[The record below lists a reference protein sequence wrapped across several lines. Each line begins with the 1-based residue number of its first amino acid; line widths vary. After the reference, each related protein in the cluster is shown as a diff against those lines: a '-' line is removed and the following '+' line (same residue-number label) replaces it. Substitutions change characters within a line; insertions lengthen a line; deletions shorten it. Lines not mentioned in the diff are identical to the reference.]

1 MQGTKS
7 SDLLARL
14 GLAAWFVFLEYTAIM
29 GLAAYAAGSGEVP
42 RALFIAN
49 LLARS
54 ASVLFSAVVIVMAII
69 RMPPIQKTAGVPA
82 RLVAFMGS
90 FLMVTLLLFPAR
102 AVSPA
107 VGILSAILICLGNTL
122 SAMAL
127 LRLGRSFSIMA
138 EARKLVTN
146 GPFSLIRHPLY
157 VAEEL
162 AIVGAFLQYASP
174 WTALLLIAHG
184 AMQLCRMKYEERV
197 LDRTFPEYAAYAR
210 RTARVIPY
218 VY

>member
-1 MQGTKS
+1 MMAE
-7 SDLLARL
+7 L
-14 GLAAWFVFLEYTAIM
+14 M
-29 GLAAYAAGSGEVP
+29 G
-42 RALFIAN
+42 RATGYCKG
-49 LLARS
+49 R
-54 ASVLFSAVVIVMAII
+54 
-69 RMPPIQKTAGVPA
+69 GVPA

-162 AIVGAFLQYASP
+162 AVVGAFLQYASL

-197 LDRTFPEYAAYAR
+197 LGRTFPEYAAYAQ
-210 RTARVIPY
+210 RTARVLPY